1 MTTENRKGRE
11 LGAATLEIRAMF
23 DKHGDISYGDAIQH
37 IKEMSKAVRD
47 YYMENTD
54 DKKQGS
60 NRFNV
65 AKNAWKKLH
74 GKTVKA
80 RKAHKVTAKT
90 SKVKVARRPVVAS
103 NGNAMEEVVSR
114 GGLSKVKAEIAHLQ
128 SLVNTVE
135 TLMSKVA

>member
-1 MTTENRKGRE
+1 MATETRKGRE

-60 NRFNV
+60 NRHQV
-65 AKNAWKKLH
+65 QH
-74 GKTVKA
+74 
-80 RKAHKVTAKT
+80 
-90 SKVKVARRPVVAS
+90 
-103 NGNAMEEVVSR
+103 
-114 GGLSKVKAEIAHLQ
+114 
-128 SLVNTVE
+128 
-135 TLMSKVA
+135 